1 MSDSLITRKALALGL
16 KELSKRKSFDKITVS
31 DITDECGLNRQTFY
45 YHFQDKYELV
55 DWIYYNEAISLIVN
69 ELNYDNWDNKI
80 LLFLTKLKEEDFFY
94 INTLKASAEN
104 EFKEYLFKVT
114 VELLSGIISGIT
126 LNSEAGEKDILFV
139 AEFYAYGIVGV
150 VISWALHGMI
160 ETPEYITAQLKNL
173 VYGTEKY
180 ATLRYQSKFI
190 NDAPTYS
197 CQPNI

>member
-80 LLFLTKLKEEDFFY
+80 LLFLTKLKEEDYFY

-126 LNSEAGEKDILFV
+126 LNSEASEKDILFV

-180 ATLRYQSKFI
+180 ATLRYQSKFR

-197 CQPNI
+197 CQTNI